1 MSKKTKTELEILSTA
16 YAKHPTPENAAEL
29 IKTLQDAL
37 ATSEKDREELEKDMR
52 MLELAFS
59 QKTNCERKKP

>member
-1 MSKKTKTELEILSTA
+1 MSKKTSTEIEILSTV
-16 YAKHPTPENAAEL
+16 YARQPTPENAAEL

-37 ATSEKDREELEKDMR
+37 ATSEKDRNALEKDMR

-59 QKTNCERKKP
+59 QKTDCERKKP